1 MFDTTK
7 NGSVKIRMIPRRG
20 VEQMPSV
27 ELTKG
32 VHWVGA
38 VDWNI
43 RYFHGPAYST
53 HRGTTYNAYLIMD
66 EQITLVDTVYRPFS
80 EELVRHISE
89 IVDPSKIVNVV
100 INHVETD
107 HSGSLPVI
115 MNLVPN
121 ARIYCTQKGKEGLEK
136 HYFGDWDYH
145 IVKTGDE
152 LKLGSKTLAFVEAP
166 MLHWPDSMFTYMKED
181 AILLPNDAFG
191 QHIAT
196 NFRFDDEV
204 NIDEVMDEA
213 AKYYAN
219 ILLPFSP
226 LVLKKLDEVTK
237 MGIDIKMIG
246 PSHGIIWRKDPARI
260 VNSYVKWAKGEAE
273 RKAIIVYDTMW
284 ESTEKMAKAILAG
297 ITSKGVTAKLFKMSA
312 SDRNDIIKEMINA
325 KAVIIGSPTINN
337 DILANMAPLLDDLKG
352 LKPKDKIGFAFGS
365 YGWGG
370 GAAKT
375 IEERLKAAGVEL
387 VSDPVTFKWVPT
399 PEELNRCFE
408 AGEMIAGKI

>member
-1 MFDTTK
+1 M
-7 NGSVKIRMIPRRG
+7 
-20 VEQMPSV
+20 
-27 ELTKG
+27 
-32 VHWVGA
+32 
-38 VDWNI
+38 
-43 RYFHGPAYST
+43 
-53 HRGTTYNAYLIMD
+53 
-66 EQITLVDTVYRPFS
+66 
-80 EELVRHISE
+80 
-89 IVDPSKIVNVV
+89 
-100 INHVETD
+100 
-107 HSGSLPVI
+107 
-115 MNLVPN
+115 
-121 ARIYCTQKGKEGLEK
+121 
-136 HYFGDWDYH
+136 
-145 IVKTGDE
+145 
-152 LKLGSKTLAFVEAP
+152 
-166 MLHWPDSMFTYMKED
+166 
-181 AILLPNDAFG
+181 
-191 QHIAT
+191 
-196 NFRFDDEV
+196 
-204 NIDEVMDEA
+204 
-213 AKYYAN
+213 
-219 ILLPFSP
+219 LPFSP

>member
-1 MFDTTK
+1 
-7 NGSVKIRMIPRRG
+7 
-20 VEQMPSV
+20 MPSV
-27 ELTKG
+27 KLTEG
-32 VHWVGA
+32 VYWVGA

-66 EQITLVDTVYRPFS
+66 DEITLVDTVYRPFAD
-80 EELVRHISE
+80 ELVRQIKE
-89 IVDPSKIVNVV
+89 VVDPAKITNIVV
-100 INHVETD
+100 NHVETD
-107 HSGSLPVI
+107 HSGSLPVL
-115 MNLVPN
+115 MGLAPQ
-121 ARIYCTQKGKEGLEK
+121 AKIYCTQRGKEGLEK
-136 HYFGDWDYH
+136 HYFGDWDYN

-152 LKLGSKTLAFVEAP
+152 LKIGKRTLSFIEAP
-166 MLHWPDSMFTYMKED
+166 MLHWPDSMFTYLKED

-204 NIDEVMDEA
+204 NLDEVMDEA

-246 PSHGIIWRKDPARI
+246 PSHGIIWRKDPGRI
-260 VNSYVKWAKGEAE
+260 VNAYVKWAKGEAE
-273 RKAIIVYDTMW
+273 RKALVVYDTMW

-297 ITSKGVTAKLFKMSA
+297 ITSAGVTAKLFKLSV
-312 SDRNDIIKEMINA
+312 SDRNDIMKEMINA
-325 KAVIIGSPTINN
+325 KAVIVGSPTINN
-337 DILANMAPLLDDLKG
+337 DILPTLAPLLDDMKG
-352 LKPKDKIGFAFGS
+352 LKPKGKIGMAFGS

-370 GAAKT
+370 GAVGT
-375 IEERLKAAGVEL
+375 IEEKLKAAGLEIIH
-387 VSDPVTFKWVPT
+387 DPITLKWVPA
-399 PEELNRCFE
+399 PEELNNCFE
-408 AGEMIAGKI
+408 AGRMIAQKI